1 MYVSVNLV
9 CWIYSATTY
18 SPIISLSWQWQYMY
32 SLYWGINTITTI
44 SYGDIAPN
52 NPLETIYTT
61 FMFCFGFVVYGYVV
75 NQIVKVILWARGHKD
90 KLRSNMVV
98 MDIYMDNLKVSH

>member
-1 MYVSVNLV
+1 
-9 CWIYSATTY
+9 
-18 SPIISLSWQWQYMY
+18 MY

-61 FMFCFGFVVYGYVV
+61 LMFCFGFIVYGYVV
-75 NQIVKVILWARGHKD
+75 NQIVKVILWSRGHKD

-98 MDIYMDNLKVSH
+98 MDIYMDSLKVSP

>member
-1 MYVSVNLV
+1 
-9 CWIYSATTY
+9 
-18 SPIISLSWQWQYMY
+18 MY

-52 NPLETIYTT
+52 NPLELIYTT

-90 KLRSNMVV
+90 KLRSDMVV
-98 MDIYMDNLKVSH
+98 MDVYMDNLKVSH